1 MKRSS
6 SQRKTAP
13 APGQWQKS
21 ATPNL
26 YRYVSS
32 GIYFAQAKVGGKL
45 IRRSLKTATY
55 SVAVLRL
62 GDLLKEQRRLL
73 EAQEL
78 AAGGAM
84 TFQEAADV
92 LLQQFDA
99 NPSIKP
105 TTRAYRRRCLVA
117 LLKSWP
123 GLAQLDVRRLTSAQ
137 CRDWSTGFAAKYSP
151 TMYNNTV
158 GTLRMVLD
166 VAVKAGVRFGNP
178 ADDVRKVKVPLKRLL
193 LPSLEQFQRMLRVIA
208 QGGGRFSQDCADL
221 AAFLAYGGFRKGEA
235 AAICWKDCDLTKER
249 IFVAGD
255 LELGTKNRET
265 RWVPINSPMMALL
278 KRLRAERPGEPPSA
292 PVMKV
297 QECQKAIDRACKLL
311 EIDRIT
317 HHDLR
322 HFFATSCI
330 ESGIDIPTVSR
341 WLGHKDG
348 GAMAM
353 RVYGHLRD
361 QHSRAMAQ
369 KVTFG
374 IESTQPDATKA
385 KLTVQPRKS
394 LGPGR
399 RK

>member
-1 MKRSS
+1 MKRSKG
-6 SQRKTAP
+6 QRKARP
-13 APGQWQKS
+13 DSGEWQRS

-32 GIYFAQAKVGGKL
+32 GTYFARAKVGGKL
-45 IRRSLKTATY
+45 IRRSLGTTTY

-62 GDLLKEQRRLL
+62 GDLLKEHRGLA
-73 EAQEL
+73 EVHDS

-84 TFQEAADV
+84 TFQRAADL

-105 TTRAYRRRCLVA
+105 ATRVYRRRCLAA

-123 GLAQLDVRRLTSAQ
+123 GLDQSDVRRITAAQ
-137 CRDWSTGFAAKYSP
+137 CRDWSARFAAAYSP

-166 VAVKAGVRFGNP
+166 VAVKSGARFGNP
-178 ADDVRKVKVPLKRLL
+178 ATEVRKVKVPLKRLH
-193 LPSLEQFQRMLRVIA
+193 LPSLDQFQRMLRVVA

-221 AAFLAYGGFRKGEA
+221 IAFLAYGGFRKAEA
-235 AAICWKDCDLTKER
+235 AAIRWSDCDFQRER
-249 IFVAGD
+249 ILVAGD
-255 LELGTKNRET
+255 SVIGTKNHET
-265 RWVPINSPMMALL
+265 RWVPMNAPMLTLL
-278 KRLRAERPGEPPSA
+278 KRLRATRQDEPPGTA
-292 PVMKV
+292 VMKV
-297 QECQKAIDRACKLL
+297 RECQKAVDRACKLL

-330 ESGIDIPTVSR
+330 EAGIDIPTVSR

-348 GAMAM
+348 GALAM

-361 QHSRAMAQ
+361 HHSRAMAQ

-374 IESTQPDATKA
+374 LVTTGAEDKQVKDDAA
-385 KLTVQPRKS
+385 R
-394 LGPGR
+394 
-399 RK
+399 